1 LSPRVRVIDYSP
13 AMSSIT
19 VREASPSDAAALLA
33 HLKALAAEPGI
44 NIPLAGDE
52 ITTTIEQEKAL
63 LADIAESPN
72 AIMLVAEAGG
82 ALVGELSLK
91 AISARRAVKH
101 VATLGMSVR
110 QDWRGKGVGRAL
122 MKDALEW
129 APTAGITRVE
139 LYVYARNAPA
149 IGLYE
154 KFGFA
159 TEGRRRNF
167 IREGDTYLDDFVMA
181 KLL

>member
-1 LSPRVRVIDYSP
+1 
-13 AMSSIT
+13 MIT
-19 VREASPSDAAALLA
+19 VREATPSDAAALLA

-44 NIPLAGDE
+44 NIPLAPDE
-52 ITTTIEQEKAL
+52 ITTTVEQEKSL
-63 LADIAESPN
+63 LADIAESER

-91 AISARRAVKH
+91 AISPRRAVRH
-101 VATLGMSVR
+101 VATLGMSVK

-122 MKDALEW
+122 MTDALAW
-129 APTAGITRVE
+129 APTAGIKRIE

-149 IGLYE
+149 IALYE
-154 KFGFA
+154 RFGFV
-159 TEGRRRNF
+159 TEGRRRSF
-167 IREGDTYLDDFVMA
+167 IREGDTFLDDFVMA

>member
-1 LSPRVRVIDYSP
+1 
-13 AMSSIT
+13 MSIT
-19 VREASPSDAAALLA
+19 VREATPSDAAALLA
-33 HLKALAAEPGI
+33 HLKAIAAEPGI
-44 NIPLAGDE
+44 NIPLAADE
-52 ITTTIEQEKAL
+52 ITTTLEQEKAL
-63 LADIAESPN
+63 LADIAESPR

-91 AISARRAVKH
+91 AISTRRAVRH
-101 VATLGMSVR
+101 VATLGMSVK

-122 MKDALEW
+122 LADALAW

-149 IGLYE
+149 IALYE
-154 KFGFA
+154 RFGFVV
-159 TEGRRRNF
+159 EGRRRNF
-167 IREGDTYLDDFVMA
+167 IREGDAYLDDLVMA